1 MGGLTKFRIGNFLW
15 LIGLHVRADANA
27 AMIQLHA
34 WTECT
39 TYVQIPELR
48 SMCVSGF
55 KRDSTDAIRY
65 PFQSCLK
72 WVSDAVWA
80 IGHKLKQI
88 NKDVAAAVS
97 AVFLLL
103 PRSLQEVW
111 RWTGS
116 LALERKFGA
125 AGEVWRWSINYL
137 VDL

>member
-1 MGGLTKFRIGNFLW
+1 MKVRLGNFLR
-15 LIGLHVRADANA
+15 LIGLHVRAEANA
-27 AMIQLHA
+27 TMIQLQA
-34 WTECT
+34 WSECA
-39 TYVQIPELR
+39 TYLPIPELR

-55 KRDSTDAIRY
+55 KRDSTDAI
-65 PFQSCLK
+65 SLK
-72 WVSDAVWA
+72 WVPDAVWA

-103 PRSLQEVW
+103 LRSLQEVW

-125 AGEVWRWSINYL
+125 AGEVWRWIINYL

>member
-1 MGGLTKFRIGNFLW
+1 MHNILANSRAQVHVCFRIQRRFSRRHQVP
-15 LIGLHVRADANA
+15 I
-27 AMIQLHA
+27 
-34 WTECT
+34 
-39 TYVQIPELR
+39 
-48 SMCVSGF
+48 SG
-55 KRDSTDAIRY
+55 
-65 PFQSCLK
+65 LK
-72 WVSDAVWA
+72 WVPDAVWA

-103 PRSLQEVW
+103 PRSLQEVR

>member
-1 MGGLTKFRIGNFLW
+1 MCKFPSSGPCVFQ
-15 LIGLHVRADANA
+15 DSNA
-27 AMIQLHA
+27 IQQ
-34 WTECT
+34 T
-39 TYVQIPELR
+39 P
-48 SMCVSGF
+48 SGTHF
-55 KRDSTDAIRY
+55 N
-65 PFQSCLK
+65 PGLK
-72 WVSDAVWA
+72 WVPDAVWA

-103 PRSLQEVW
+103 ARSLQEVW
-111 RWTGS
+111 RWKKS